1 MWKFLGHI
9 WSVRDCVGTVLDV
22 CFIIYAINCVDV
34 YEAGNGHGNRF
45 QKVEQMFDEW
55 AAHGQPTCSVLGLLK
70 TVLGLCE
77 MDQKRPCVGCLK
89 LMK

>member
-1 MWKFLGHI
+1 MAMEIGFK
-9 WSVRDCVGTVLDV
+9 
-22 CFIIYAINCVDV
+22 
-34 YEAGNGHGNRF
+34 
-45 QKVEQMFDEW
+45 KMEQRYDEW

-70 TVLGLCE
+70 TVPSLCE